1 MERIKSILY
10 SFVVGDALG
19 VPVEFR
25 SRDYLKSNPVTEMI
39 GFGSHNVP
47 EGVWSDDT
55 SMTLATIHSIIEK
68 RTINYNDMANKFC
81 SWYSDAK
88 YTATNYVFDIGI
100 TTRVALVDYQANKG
114 DATKC
119 GASGINN
126 NGNGSLMRI
135 LPIAFYCYY
144 NLIEDNKNILEFVKN
159 TSSITHAHEI
169 STMGCYIYVQY
180 VINLLKGKNKN
191 DSYTIIQNLDYS
203 MFKEETQKEY
213 KRILNYDIFNL
224 KRDDIKSSGYVV
236 STLEASIWCL
246 LTNDNLK
253 DTVLTAVNLG
263 NDTDTVGAITGSL
276 AGIIYN
282 YNDIPYSWIEKLENK
297 KLLDDLIEKFYY
309 CLSGMEGK
317 KN

>member
-39 GFGSHNVP
+39 GFGSHKVSK
-47 EGVWSDDT
+47 GVWSDDT
-55 SMTLATIHSIIEK
+55 SMTLATIHSIIQ
-68 RTINYNDMANKFC
+68 RQAINYNDIANKFC
-81 SWYSDAK
+81 SWYFDSK
-88 YTATNYVFDIGI
+88 YTATNCVFDIGN
-100 TTRVALVDYQANKG
+100 TTRKALKSYKRDKG

-119 GASGINN
+119 GGYAITN

-135 LPIAFYCYY
+135 LPIALYCYY
-144 NLIEDNKNILEFVKN
+144 NLIEDNNKILEYVQN
-159 TSSITHAHEI
+159 TSSITHAHDI
-169 STMGCYIYVQY
+169 SIMGCYIYVQY